1 MGRSS
6 VLIILLVVLFLF
18 PIPVLAD
25 IAPPDW
31 PPGANLAPESEN
43 TQVRMVSE
51 IVVIDVQENIPEGSL
66 GEAKVKASFIM
77 HNLGSD
83 IETMFAR
90 FPLTF
95 WDGYSSTSSS
105 FPEIKDVEF
114 VVGGEPVDWRRVD
127 IPIEDGGTVPWAEF
141 GVTFPPG
148 QDVLIDYFQQTVLT
162 EPAPRLLSPLDG
174 EMVPDNPPLLKWD
187 PVGIKPSYEIEIDA
201 DQDFIEPVITG
212 ETIATTF
219 TPDAKLVGGEYFW
232 RVRAY
237 KVDWTSDWSEV
248 WSFKVGWRVSLPII
262 CSQCQIIS
270 PVRGEIE
277 DLR

>member
-1 MGRSS
+1 MPAIINEGGYLGRSS
-6 VLIILLVVLFLF
+6 LLIILSVVLFLF

-51 IVVIDVQENIPEGSL
+51 IVVINVQENIPEGSL
-66 GEAKVKASFIM
+66 GEAKVRASFIM

-95 WDGYSSTSSS
+95 WDGYSSTSSN

-114 VVGGEPVDWRRVD
+114 VVGGEPVEWRRVD
-127 IPIEDGGTVPWAEF
+127 IPFEDGETVPWAEF

-148 QDVLIDYFQQTVLT
+148 QDVLIDVLYT
-162 EPAPRLLSPLDG
+162 AR
-174 EMVPDNPPLLKWD
+174 
-187 PVGIKPSYEIEIDA
+187 PVGEYPYVAYRYVLE
-201 DQDFIEPVITG
+201 TG
-212 ETIATTF
+212 A
-219 TPDAKLVGGEYFW
+219 
-232 RVRAY
+232 
-237 KVDWTSDWSEV
+237 
-248 WSFKVGWRVSLPII
+248 GWRG
-262 CSQCQIIS
+262 QHRRGRNHCQPAIRS
-270 PVRGEIE
+270 
-277 DLR
+277 